1 MKDTQKNLENKIKNF
16 NLNID
21 QIFIYFKN
29 SNQARNLFRTPN
41 KYYINLLDMQH
52 LPEQALN
59 DLWNAVSGGNITI
72 INHSDQLIKAKVDA
86 TYPPFEN
93 SNEFHIHP
101 GSSEKWS
108 RASQEVVRIC
118 AYSLWHDFKLSPGAV
133 VKLTPD
139 FFLQIVDGHNNGYQ
153 WNARVDGPHI

>member
-1 MKDTQKNLENKIKNF
+1 
-16 NLNID
+16 
-21 QIFIYFKN
+21 
-29 SNQARNLFRTPN
+29 
-41 KYYINLLDMQH
+41 MQH
-52 LPEQALN
+52 LPDSIKE
-59 DLWNAVSGGNITI
+59 DLWKAISGGTITI

-93 SNEFHIHP
+93 DNEFLIHS

-133 VKLTPD
+133 VRLNKD
-139 FFLQIVDGHNNGYQ
+139 FYLEIIDGQNTGFQ
-153 WNARVDGPHI
+153 WNAREDGPHI